1 MTTVDLTIRLLTA
14 AVLGGAVGMER
25 RRADKSA
32 GLRTHMLV
40 SMGSALFMIVSAHGF
55 DDSVEP
61 GRVVLDP
68 SRVAAQVVSGIGFLG
83 AGTIIR
89 RKDVVHGLTT
99 AASVWA
105 VAAVGLAAG
114 GGMLAAAVLATV
126 LILATLTVAK
136 RIEDRLVGQPG
147 PGVLSLLVVDGETA
161 RRLVAAEF
169 ARPGLEAPSI
179 RFSAGDDPGTR
190 KIDATLTGL
199 SPRELTALAARLQA
213 AEGVLEVSCEG
224 RTT

>member
-25 RRADKSA
+25 RYADKAA

-55 DDSVEP
+55 HDAVEP

-83 AGTIIR
+83 AGTIMR
-89 RKDVVHGLTT
+89 RKESVHGLTT

-114 GGMLAAAVLATV
+114 GGMLVAAGLATA
-126 LILATLTVAK
+126 LILATLTGAK
-136 RIEDRLVGQPG
+136 RIEDYFADRTG
-147 PGVLSLLVVDGETA
+147 PSMLSLLVVDGETA
-161 RRLVAAEF
+161 QRLVVAEL
-169 ARPGLEAPSI
+169 ARPGLEAPSV
-179 RFSAGDDPGTR
+179 RFAVGDRPGTR
-190 KIDATLTGL
+190 KIHATLVGL
-199 SPRELTALAARLQA
+199 SARELTALAARLQT